1 MNKQNDDAQVTC
13 DQQPNTSNTFK
24 HPVAKH
30 GPSDLLQQTR
40 GRFSRPIRVHSFR
53 PRPSP
58 EGFAR
63 ESPGGSS
70 VVLSVFLEGKTGSHE
85 LWKLPSSILPLHPP
99 PWLQHAGL
107 RLLECLLHRLG
118 RLLQWPVLIAR
129 TVARGTKRQSDIGSH
144 GKRAENVTNFVG
156 LGTSMVSGFQ
166 TGLCKG
172 GCAMPSQTVML
183 DRLDRRPRPQR
194 PTTPGS
200 DRPLRKDRSDRP
212 HSPQTPDCA

>member
-99 PWLQHAGL
+99 PLAPACWSAASGVPSAPSGPLASVAS
-107 RLLECLLHRLG
+107 
-118 RLLQWPVLIAR
+118 PDR
-129 TVARGTKRQSDIGSH
+129 THRGTRHETAVGHRQSWKTS
-144 GKRAENVTNFVG
+144 GKCHQFCRFGDFDGQWFSDWTVQRWLRDAQSDGDVG
-156 LGTSMVSGFQ
+156 
-166 TGLCKG
+166 
-172 GCAMPSQTVML
+172 PS
-183 DRLDRRPRPQR
+183 
-194 PTTPGS
+194 
-200 DRPLRKDRSDRP
+200 
-212 HSPQTPDCA
+212 